1 MDDVARAMGA
11 GALATVLT
19 DLDAQLGFSH
29 DLTLIKKTQ
38 AFRTKYVSA
47 HAGIRSWRGLRA
59 ACASSAL
66 ALERDAARAPNETI
80 RGHPRPSTAIPG
92 HPQPS

>member
-1 MDDVARAMGA
+1 MDDAARALGA

-38 AFRTKYVSA
+38 AFRAKYVST
-47 HAGIRSWRGLRA
+47 HARETRTQGGAVA
-59 ACASSAL
+59 A
-66 ALERDAARAPNETI
+66 
-80 RGHPRPSTAIPG
+80 
-92 HPQPS
+92 